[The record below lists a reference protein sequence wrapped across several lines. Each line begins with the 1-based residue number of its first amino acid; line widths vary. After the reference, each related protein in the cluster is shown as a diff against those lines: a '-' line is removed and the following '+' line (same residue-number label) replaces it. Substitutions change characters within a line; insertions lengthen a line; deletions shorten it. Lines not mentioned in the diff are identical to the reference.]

1 MKSYHHECQNAK
13 QTRMLPMNTTNWIEN
28 NPQVLKPTQRTI
40 GHRVKLGIEEV
51 VFLREEHNNLLFG
64 AKQSSLKTYIQIS
77 LYRLNRLY
85 LGMCSVP

>member
-1 MKSYHHECQNAK
+1 MKSYHHDCQNAK
-13 QTRMLPMNTTNWIEN
+13 QARMLPMNTTNWIEN
-28 NPQVLKPTQRTI
+28 NPQALKPTQRTI

-51 VFLREEHNNLLFG
+51 VFLREEHNNLLFS